1 MVAYMK
7 TKFNLVGNT
16 FTHLTGG
23 NKGYSVHGK
32 VSKNIEWVQDWSGKD
47 TFYID
52 AAFGSVFNDGVPGRK
67 YLWLLESKW
76 ISSAIDTMKNNWEH
90 NSSPFD
96 MIFTHDQELL
106 ALDDKFKFVPAQGS
120 WIQEPRIYNKTKLAS
135 MISSGKSWTEGHR
148 FRLDW
153 VDRLRGKVNLYGRE
167 FNPIQLKEHGLCDYM
182 FSVAIE
188 NGSYE
193 TYFTEKLLDCFLTGT
208 IPIYHGAPD
217 VGNYFNMDG
226 ILTLDEFDS
235 ISPELYY
242 SKMYAIKDNLERALK
257 MEVLEDFIYTNYLKE
272 S

>member
-1 MVAYMK
+1 MK
-7 TKFNLVGNT
+7 KFNLVGDT

-32 VSKNIEWVQDWSGKD
+32 VSKYIEWVQDWTGEG

-52 AAFGSVFNDGVPGRK
+52 GALGEAFGDGVPGPK

-76 ISSAIDTMKNNWEH
+76 ISPAIDAVKQNWEH
-90 NSSPFD
+90 NTAPFD
-96 MIFTHDQELL
+96 IVFTHDQDLL
-106 ALDDKFKFVPAQGS
+106 ALSDKFKFVPAQGS
-120 WIQEPRIYNKTKLAS
+120 WIQQPRICDKTKLVS
-135 MISSGKSWTEGHR
+135 MISSGKSWTDGHR
-148 FRLDW
+148 FRLEW
-153 VDRLRGKVNLYGRE
+153 MDRLRDRVDLYGRE
-167 FNPIQLKEHGLCDYM
+167 SNPIQFKEQGLCDYM

-217 VGNYFNMDG
+217 IGNHFNMDG

-235 ISPELYY
+235 ISPELYH
-242 SKMYAIKDNLERALK
+242 SKMDAIQDNLERALK
-257 MEVLEDFIYTNYLKE
+257 MEVCEDYIWENYLL
-272 S
+272 

>member
-1 MVAYMK
+1 MK
-7 TKFNLVGNT
+7 KFNLVGNT

-32 VSKNIEWVQDWSGKD
+32 TSKYIEWVQDGSGD
-47 TFYID
+47 STFFID
-52 AAFGSVFNDGVPGRK
+52 DAMEERLSLTRGNNGHKMYG
-67 YLWLLESKW
+67 WLLESKW
-76 ISSAIDTMKNNWEH
+76 ISAQTARVKADPDKYAAL
-90 NSSPFD
+90 FD
-96 MIFTHDQELL
+96 VIFTHDQELL
-106 ALDDKFKFVPAQGS
+106 ALGSKFKFVPAQGS
-120 WIQEPRIYNKTKLAS
+120 WIVSPAIYPKTKLVS
-135 MISSGKSWTEGHR
+135 MIASGKSWTEGHR
-148 FRLDW
+148 YRLEW
-153 VDRLRGKVNLYGRE
+153 VNKLRDRVDLYGRE
-167 FNPIQLKEHGLCDYM
+167 FNYIEYKEQGLCDYM

-217 VGNYFNMDG
+217 IGDHFNMDG

-242 SKMYAIKDNLERALK
+242 SKMNAIQDNLERAMK
-257 MEVLEDFIYTNYLKE
+257 MEVCEDYIWENYYL